1 MGCSVGVEWREE
13 AVERTLG
20 RDRLSGHSGVVL
32 IVVDRIRE
40 CS

>member
-13 AVERTLG
+13 AVSGHRV
-20 RDRLSGHSGVVL
+20 DKLSGHSGVVL
-32 IVVDRIRE
+32 IVVERILE

>member
-1 MGCSVGVEWREE
+1 MSCSVGVEWSEG

-20 RDRLSGHSGVVL
+20 RDKLSGHSGVVL
-32 IVVDRIRE
+32 IVINRILE

>member
-13 AVERTLG
+13 AVSGHRVV
-20 RDRLSGHSGVVL
+20 RLSGHSGVVV
-32 IVVDRIRE
+32 IVVNRILE